1 MSIQAT
7 KRLFSGLWTA
17 GAVAATA
24 VAGAIAYSR
33 YGINHNVPM
42 PPVLEAEQ
50 KWFTSAQAGRLSYY
64 ADETGSGRPVVL
76 IHSINAAPSAHEVK
90 PLFRYFQGRRPV
102 YALDLPGFGF
112 SERGERPYT
121 PEMYAAAIT
130 DLLRLIGGEAADLIA
145 LSLGS
150 EFAAYVALEQPELV
164 RSLVLISPTGLGP
177 REIRLPSDRIYK
189 VVAFP
194 LWGQALFDLLT
205 SWSLIRYYVAQSF
218 VGLPP
223 QNFMDYA
230 YATSHQPG
238 ARFAPFKFLS
248 GRLFTP
254 DIRTAV
260 YQHLQCPTLIIY
272 DQDPNISF
280 AKLPDLLAQNSC
292 WQAARIVPS
301 RGLPHWEKLVE
312 TKTVI
317 EEFWTGVKP

>member
-1 MSIQAT
+1 MSMQAT
-7 KRLFSGLWTA
+7 KRLFSGVWTV
-17 GAVAATA
+17 GVVAATA
-24 VAGAIAYSR
+24 GAGAIAYSR

-50 KWFTSAQAGRLSYY
+50 KWFTSARAGRLSYY
-64 ADETGSGRPVVL
+64 ADETGSGRPIVL
-76 IHSINAAPSAHEVK
+76 IHSINAAPSAHEIK

-121 PEMYAAAIT
+121 PELYAAAIT
-130 DLLRLIGGEAADLIA
+130 DLLRLIGGEPADLIA

-150 EFAAYVALEQPELV
+150 EFAAYVARDNPELV

-205 SWSLIRYYVAQSF
+205 SRSLIRYYVAQSF

-248 GRLFTP
+248 GRLFTA

-260 YQHLQCPTLIIY
+260 YQTLQRPTLVIY
-272 DQDPNISF
+272 DQDPNVSF
-280 AKLPDLLAQNSC
+280 DKLPDLLEQNSH
-292 WQAARIVPS
+292 WRATRIVPS

-317 EEFWTGVKP
+317 EEFWGGFEG

>member
-1 MSIQAT
+1 MPMQST

-50 KWFTSAQAGRLSYY
+50 KWLTSAQAGRLSYY
-64 ADETGSGRPVVL
+64 ADETGAGRPVVL

-130 DLLRLIGGEAADLIA
+130 DLLRQIGSEPADLIA

-150 EFAAYVALEQPELV
+150 EFAAYVALANPELV
-164 RSLVLISPTGLGP
+164 HSLVLISPTGLGP

-194 LWGQALFDLLT
+194 LWSQALFDLLT
-205 SWSLIRYYVAQSF
+205 ARAIVRYYTAQSF

-223 QNFMDYA
+223 ENFIEYA
-230 YATSHQPG
+230 YRTAHQPG
-238 ARFAPFKFLS
+238 SRFAPLKFLS

-260 YQHLQCPTLIIY
+260 YQNLQRPTLVIY
-272 DQDPNISF
+272 DQDPNVSF
-280 AKLPDLLAQNSC
+280 DKLPDLLAQNSQ
-292 WQAARIVPS
+292 WQAARITPS
-301 RGLPHWEKLVE
+301 LGLPHWEKLVE

-317 EEFWTGVKP
+317 EEFWGGIEA